1 MIPSNA
7 ENNDK
12 KASLKSSNL
21 ELITTGDGS
30 SSLLN
35 TELNDFYH
43 STKGAIGE
51 SLHVYIEQ
59 GLDYFIKI
67 DPSCKHIKILE
78 IGFGTGFG

>member
-7 ENNDK
+7 ENEDK
-12 KASLKSSNL
+12 KASLKSSSL
-21 ELITTGDGS
+21 ELITTGDSS

-51 SLHVYIEQ
+51 SIHVYIEQ
-59 GLDYFIKI
+59 GLGYFIKRN
-67 DPSCKHIKILE
+67 PSCKHIKVSKSDL
-78 IGFGTGFG
+78 GPD

>member
-1 MIPSNA
+1 MMPSISENDDKNIP
-7 ENNDK
+7 
-12 KASLKSSNL
+12 LKPSNL

-51 SLHVYIEQ
+51 SMHVYIEQ
-59 GLDYFIKI
+59 GLDYFMKG
-67 DPSCKHIKILE
+67 ILPASTLKFSKSDLE
-78 IGFGTGFG
+78 QD

>member
-7 ENNDK
+7 ENNDT
-12 KASLKSSNL
+12 KASLKSANL

-30 SSLLN
+30 SSLLD

-51 SLHVYIEQ
+51 SMHVYIEQ
-59 GLDYFIKI
+59 GLDYFMKG
-67 DPSCKHIKILE
+67 ILPASTLKFSKSDLE
-78 IGFGTGFG
+78 QD